1 MISML
6 ATDWLALSL
15 LLCVFAWYARRWVAL
30 TLPVAVAVAAL
41 AIYIPTGSARLIAPP
56 AGDYQLL
63 GAKIVPNVAIWA
75 LLDDGKGPPR
85 YYRLP
90 YTTSAASEL
99 QNAMDGA
106 QNGQGV
112 KATIDGD
119 GGQTYEGD
127 PPVTGDPPKIPEQP
141 AITLP

>member
-1 MISML
+1 MIVL
-6 ATDWLALSL
+6 ASTWLGLSL
-15 LLCVFAWYARRWVAL
+15 LLCLFAWYAGRWLAL
-30 TLPVAVAVAAL
+30 ALPVAVALAAFCV
-41 AIYIPTGSARLIAPP
+41 YIPTGSPRLTSPP

-63 GAKIVPNVAIWA
+63 GAKIEPNVAIWA

-85 YYRLP
+85 YYRLA
-90 YTTSAASEL
+90 YSTSAASEL

-112 KATIDGD
+112 KAKIDAE
-119 GGQTYEGD
+119 GGAEYSGD
-127 PPVTGDPPKIPEQP
+127 PPVTGLPLKTAEQP